1 MQPEAAKL
9 LQDILDAADRIAG
22 YVSGKSRDDFLKQG
36 ELHDAVH
43 WNFAIIGEA
52 LNQLH
57 KIDPKSAEQISEWQR
72 IIGFRNQLIHG
83 YGVIK
88 NEITWD
94 VIENKLPVLHADVSV
109 LLGRS

>member
-1 MQPEAAKL
+1 MQPETAKL
-9 LQDILDAADRIAG
+9 LQDILDAANRITG
-22 YVSGKSRDDFLKQG
+22 YVSGKSRDDFLTQG

-57 KIDPKSAEQISEWQR
+57 RIDPTTTEQIDEWKR

-83 YGVIK
+83 YGIIK
-88 NEITWD
+88 NDITWD
-94 VIENKLPVLHADVSV
+94 IIQTKLHRLQTQVQK
-109 LLGRS
+109 LLS

>member
-88 NEITWD
+88 NDITWD
-94 VIENKLPVLHADVSV
+94 IIQTRLQRLQAQAHE
-109 LLGRS
+109 LLR